1 VLFTAPEAVA
11 SLSEQWGNDLWAMG
25 IIWVLGSLV
34 LIRAKRFHVAFT
46 YAASFIA
53 FSLIR
58 AWITGNPFL
67 SEVAPITGP
76 MYQLMTFFM
85 ITDPATSVSSRNG
98 RILVAF
104 LIALTEMILRLL
116 EVVNA
121 PLFALFLIGPA
132 AMVVDLYGG
141 RGRR

>member
-1 VLFTAPEAVA
+1 
-11 SLSEQWGNDLWAMG
+11 
-25 IIWVLGSLV
+25 
-34 LIRAKRFHVAFT
+34 VAFT

-98 RILVAF
+98 RILVTF

-132 AMVVDLYGG
+132 AMVVDLYVG